1 MLQIASN
8 FNLKD
13 IYNFQ
18 LSFQTPYFFDV
29 DFEAWKNSFENDID
43 GEGRTLFKELNV
55 KAVYDNAELLGF
67 VQCGY
72 TAFGFDDNGEISSE
86 ISYAVIRNLYFKDE
100 NAGKMLLNEALQS
113 FDEEKRVYAFFHYF
127 GMTCF
132 ARHGKIFEAHA
143 DIENLLKENGFELE
157 HENVYYSSII
167 SGNENSEATITA
179 NNLTKGG
186 QQYIDFKIDGNHVG
200 GCEVH
205 YLNDTTAYLRWIYVN
220 GDIVGKGIG
229 TKCMNAL
236 KHFLGEKGIKRF
248 DTDTALNNTV
258 AQHYYE
264 KNNFTPKGITR
275 SFFISRVF

>member
-67 VQCGY
+67 VQYGN

-113 FDEEKRVYAFFHYF
+113 FDEEKRVYAFFHY
-127 GMTCF
+127 
-132 ARHGKIFEAHA
+132 
-143 DIENLLKENGFELE
+143 L
-157 HENVYYSSII
+157 S
-167 SGNENSEATITA
+167 
-179 NNLTKGG
+179 
-186 QQYIDFKIDGNHVG
+186 
-200 GCEVH
+200 
-205 YLNDTTAYLRWIYVN
+205 
-220 GDIVGKGIG
+220 
-229 TKCMNAL
+229 
-236 KHFLGEKGIKRF
+236 
-248 DTDTALNNTV
+248 
-258 AQHYYE
+258 
-264 KNNFTPKGITR
+264 
-275 SFFISRVF
+275 